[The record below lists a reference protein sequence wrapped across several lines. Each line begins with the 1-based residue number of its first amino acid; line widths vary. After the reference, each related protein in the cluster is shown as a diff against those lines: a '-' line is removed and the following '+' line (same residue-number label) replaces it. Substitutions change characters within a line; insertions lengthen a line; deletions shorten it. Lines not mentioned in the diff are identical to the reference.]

1 MTREEAKDY
10 IREWCPYDRQEEI
23 IKALEQEPCDKCV
36 YSTSEG
42 CQYDDI
48 TETIPPFDDC
58 ISRQAVNILVDELA
72 RAISDERCCMPR
84 GRSTGAIL
92 KNILD
97 LPPIKSNSEKPN
109 KWIPVN
115 EKLPKP
121 YSYVNC
127 TLRSLIDDRASWVVE
142 TFYLPQPKISPYSDW
157 GNIPML
163 NCGKCEVVAWMYR
176 KIPEPYKA
184 EGSGKE

>member
-1 MTREEAKDY
+1 MTREEAIEYLKRADTTVGKKTKT
-10 IREWCPYDRQEEI
+10 RTAEALDMA
-23 IKALEQEPCDKCV
+23 IKALEQEPCEDA
-36 YSTSEG
+36 
-42 CQYDDI
+42 
-48 TETIPPFDDC
+48 
-58 ISRQAVNILVDELA
+58 ISRQAVNTLVDELA